1 MKVKHVRFNS
11 RNNKVK
17 KIPGRRPFG
26 SLRRGGSWI
35 GDTLKKVKQAIF
47 FPSDSYS
54 KSSQATLKREGDK
67 QVYLIEIRRAPIYS
81 QIDKALDII
90 SFGTFSKAKRALA
103 YDNMYHLSMIC
114 HMTDGTQVKVEKNE
128 KINITT
134 NISKLPDTEAVLV
147 NVEPPLTLNTM
158 LYNTEKQVGKRR
170 FYQYSAFEYNC
181 QRFILDILQSNNLAT
196 KESEKF
202 ILQNAIELASRL
214 PDYAIAIS
222 QFITD
227 TAGKL
232 RELTGGRITRRD
244 VIEVIYDD
252 QKKKKKIKR
261 KTIRFNEIPRVIL
274 EDGDFT
280 DNFDD
285 LLDAYCNENRGET
298 KEEEIPEDYEEKVQE
313 LAQEKKARTKRK
325 KEQRKRED
333 EEVRARIF
341 QDGVN
346 SVEKKVKELE
356 QELKDDIQNASDE
369 ITQYQV
375 ELKDASEE
383 KYRLERLLN
392 ENERKFNLSKGEVK
406 ALEVQVDDYKNTIDE
421 LKVVIQELK
430 DEVKALKRQLISS
443 QSVSE
448 AKQGLEDIERMAEE
462 LGIELDEPEQELEP
476 VLGVPLGRFTPN
488 EVYDRYG
495 FDDIKT
501 VQDFRSSLKELGI
514 TPYARE
520 YTSKSG
526 DKEWRF
532 IFRDK
537 SGKDITNSITGVKS
551 LTIKKKPEDTS
562 AYTHENIKRAL
573 KWVSQMISVGDFDVG
588 APLGVVVPPSPI
600 EVVPSSPEII
610 FEMDE
615 PEQDVVAEEP
625 PLPVLPGSSSKEVAL
640 KLLKKRKGKKR
651 PISEAA
657 LKKRMASLRKAQLE
671 ETEAKMTDEEKA
683 AELEALEKGRRER
696 RKKVTLDILKSK
708 AQTRKKKYK
717 RGIKEAK
724 EVMELP
730 SRKRRAFG
738 THTTLRPTVER
749 KEVERKEVSRRSSPG
764 GTTGEG
770 VFPQNADEYKAFLNR
785 LGLNPKFEDN
795 GRGNFTIYLYYSKDN
810 ENAKQNDRANYINN
824 NPLIATFATTKND
837 VEAYKEQF
845 EKITERASFD
855 TGRPGKIYTK

>member
-17 KIPGRRPFG
+17 RIPGRRG
-26 SLRRGGSWI
+26 GTTSGGTTSGGSWI

-54 KSSQATLKREGDK
+54 KSSQATLKREGVK
-67 QVYLIEIRRAPIYS
+67 QVYLIEIRRAAIYS
-81 QIDKALDII
+81 AIDKALDII
-90 SFGTFSKAKRALA
+90 SFGTFSSAKKALA
-103 YDNMYHLSMIC
+103 YDKMYHLSMIC
-114 HMTDGTQVKVEKNE
+114 YLTDGTQVKVEKNE

-134 NISKLPDTEAVLV
+134 DISKLPDTEAVLV

-261 KTIRFNEIPRVIL
+261 KTIRFNEMPQVFL

-333 EEVRARIF
+333 EEVKARIF

-356 QELKDDIQNASDE
+356 QELKQELKDDIQNASDE

-383 KYRLERLLN
+383 KYRLERILN

-462 LGIELDEPEQELEP
+462 FGIELDEPEQELEP
-476 VLGVPLGRFTPN
+476 VLRVPLGRFTPN

-551 LTIKKKPEDTS
+551 LTIKKNPEDTS
-562 AYTHENIKRAL
+562 AYTQENIKRAL
-573 KWVSQMISVGDFDVG
+573 KWVAQMISVGDFDV
-588 APLGVVVPPSPI
+588 VVPPSP
-600 EVVPSSPEII
+600 VGAPPGAVPSSPEII

-615 PEQDVVAEEP
+615 PEQELIQMNKPHGVKTQTKKGKRN
-625 PLPVLPGSSSKEVAL
+625 LMKEREARLRKQRKRPMSERAL
-640 KLLKKRKGKKR
+640 TSKRK
-651 PISEAA
+651 AA
-657 LKKRMASLRKAQLE
+657 RLK
-671 ETEAKMTDEEKA
+671 
-683 AELEALEKGRRER
+683 ELEALEAKMSPEEKKQAQALLNRARAQVSSSLLEREEKERELKETKEKLDRQRER
-696 RKKVTLDILKSK
+696 ELEE
-708 AQTRKKKYK
+708 YK
-717 RGIKEAK
+717 RGFTQKIKGALSEAKQAKIDIKQSRLERLNTALRAMDLSGRNYGERYERILKEANDLADEIKE
-724 EVMELP
+724 LQQ
-730 SRKRRAFG
+730 S
-738 THTTLRPTVER
+738 
-749 KEVERKEVSRRSSPG
+749 
-764 GTTGEG
+764 
-770 VFPQNADEYKAFLNR
+770 
-785 LGLNPKFEDN
+785 
-795 GRGNFTIYLYYSKDN
+795 I
-810 ENAKQNDRANYINN
+810 
-824 NPLIATFATTKND
+824 
-837 VEAYKEQF
+837 
-845 EKITERASFD
+845 
-855 TGRPGKIYTK
+855 